1 MSRKIRKQ
9 KVAGT
14 KSREV
19 AQYFCATISSRDFL
33 FPRLFVPIRSETL
46 YYTMIQLKKIYLKY
60 SKPYSG
66 SKIRNSNALGMAH

>member
-1 MSRKIRKQ
+1 MYAIIYNIIVAQNFETKSRGNLMSRKIRKL

-33 FPRLFVPIRSETL
+33 FPRLFVPIRYE
-46 YYTMIQLKKIYLKY
+46 
-60 SKPYSG
+60 
-66 SKIRNSNALGMAH
+66 N